1 MSRTERMDG
10 KAKQEP
16 IDQQA
21 ANRNALEN
29 AWSAVRRAGGAS
41 GSDSITLDG
50 FQSDL
55 DRNLDRIQDRVGR
68 DAYRFSRLRTAVIPK
83 PMGGERRLGIPTV
96 SDRIVLQSVKSV
108 VEPRLEAT
116 MLPCSH
122 AYRANRGSH
131 TAMDD
136 CRAALQAGRT
146 WVIDTDIRNFF
157 DSISHRHL
165 TAALNSI
172 DPQLRDSRLLAN
184 AIRLS
189 GSLFPARKGVAQ
201 GSPLSPLLA
210 NVALLDF
217 DRSISDRFGS
227 LIRYADDL
235 LLLCSDEK
243 SANAGLGRIRLE
255 LKKIG
260 LELHPDKTRITDSKR
275 TSFRFLG
282 FEIHPDRIVP
292 SAENLMEL
300 KSSIVGWCNPQLPLD
315 WDIRIDRINGLL
327 RSFAWYY
334 HQTDSGRIFMS
345 LDHFVREQLSELEK
359 TVPSRAFDWSNKL
372 ISIPTVRDVVWKSAK
387 SKKTTPR
394 WGGY

>member
-1 MSRTERMDG
+1 M
-10 KAKQEP
+10 
-16 IDQQA
+16 
-21 ANRNALEN
+21 
-29 AWSAVRRAGGAS
+29 
-41 GSDSITLDG
+41 
-50 FQSDL
+50 
-55 DRNLDRIQDRVGR
+55 
-68 DAYRFSRLRTAVIPK
+68 
-83 PMGGERRLGIPTV
+83 
-96 SDRIVLQSVKSV
+96 
-108 VEPRLEAT
+108 
-116 MLPCSH
+116 
-122 AYRANRGSH
+122 
-131 TAMDD
+131 
-136 CRAALQAGRT
+136 
-146 WVIDTDIRNFF
+146 
-157 DSISHRHL
+157 
-165 TAALNSI
+165 
-172 DPQLRDSRLLAN
+172 
-184 AIRLS
+184 
-189 GSLFPARKGVAQ
+189 
-201 GSPLSPLLA
+201 
-210 NVALLDF
+210 
-217 DRSISDRFGS
+217 
-227 LIRYADDL
+227 
-235 LLLCSDEK
+235 LLCSDEK